1 MNTFAA
7 RRPMLRQRVQ
17 PFVLVVPFTAVITG
31 WFNLSEALPA
41 PVAVLIG
48 AGWGVLLGLL
58 VGWVKRR
65 TRWDAPLE
73 DITVASGI
81 VAVAFAACG
90 GLAFLLAFDGALDA
104 ESLTGEALHAL
115 FTPAIPYYIV
125 ANGVLEMLIVPLM
138 LYLGW
143 RPGRR
148 RILIVAAATIYF
160 VMRVWTYLVF
170 VPARLGWAEGEGAT
184 EALTPA
190 ERQQAAADL
199 MLNDPRWVVL
209 LVMLGLLLLAMQ
221 MPASR
226 TTQVNQPT
234 TGAGR

>member
-1 MNTFAA
+1 MNTITTP
-7 RRPMLRQRVQ
+7 RPMLRQRVQ
-17 PFVLVVPFTAVITG
+17 PYLLVVPFTAVITG
-31 WFNLSEALPA
+31 WFNLSEAMPA
-41 PVAVLIG
+41 PFAVVVG
-48 AGWGVLLGLL
+48 AAWGVLLGLL
-58 VGWVKRR
+58 VGWMKRR
-65 TRWDAPLE
+65 TRWDSPME

-90 GLAFLLAFDGALDA
+90 GLAFLMAFDGALDA

-115 FTPAIPYYIV
+115 FMPAIPYYIV
-125 ANGVLEMLIVPLM
+125 ANGVLEMLIMPLM

-184 EALTPA
+184 NALTPS
-190 ERQQAAADL
+190 ERLQAAEDL
-199 MLNDPRWVVL
+199 MLNDPRWIVL
-209 LVMLGLLLLAMQ
+209 LVILGLLLLAMQ
-221 MPASR
+221 MPASK
-226 TTQVNQPT
+226 TTRV
-234 TGAGR
+234 R

>member
-1 MNTFAA
+1 MSTFTT
-7 RRPMLRQRVQ
+7 RQPTLRQRIQ
-17 PFVLVVPFTAVITG
+17 PFLLVVPFTAVITG

-41 PVAVLIG
+41 PVAVLLG
-48 AGWGVLLGLL
+48 AVWGVLLGLL

-65 TRWDAPLE
+65 TKWDAPLE

-90 GLAFLLAFDGALDA
+90 GLAFLLAFDGALNA

-115 FTPAIPYYIV
+115 FMPAIPYYIV
-125 ANGVLEMLIVPLM
+125 ANGVLEMLIMPLM
-138 LYLGW
+138 LYLAW

-148 RILIVAAATIYF
+148 RVVIVAAATIYF
-160 VMRVWTYLVF
+160 VMRIWTYLVF

-184 EALTPA
+184 NALTPA
-190 ERQQAAADL
+190 ERLQAAEDL
-199 MLNDPRWVVL
+199 MLNDPRWIVL
-209 LVMLGLLLLAMQ
+209 LVILGLLLLAMQ

-226 TTQVNQPT
+226 TTQ
-234 TGAGR
+234 AS

>member
-1 MNTFAA
+1 MSTFTT
-7 RRPMLRQRVQ
+7 RQPTLRQRIQ
-17 PFVLVVPFTAVITG
+17 PFLLVVPFTAVITG

-41 PVAVLIG
+41 PVAVLLG
-48 AGWGVLLGLL
+48 AVWGVLLGLL

-65 TRWDAPLE
+65 TKWDAPLE

-90 GLAFLLAFDGALDA
+90 GLAFLLAFDGALNA

-115 FTPAIPYYIV
+115 FMPAIPYYIV
-125 ANGVLEMLIVPLM
+125 ANGVLEMLIMPLM
-138 LYLGW
+138 LYLAW

-148 RILIVAAATIYF
+148 RVVIVAAATIYF
-160 VMRVWTYLVF
+160 VMRIWTYLVF

-184 EALTPA
+184 TALTPA
-190 ERQQAAADL
+190 ERLQAAEDL
-199 MLNDPRWVVL
+199 MLNDPRWIVL
-209 LVMLGLLLLAMQ
+209 LVILGLLLLAMQ

-226 TTQVNQPT
+226 TTQ
-234 TGAGR
+234 AS